1 VAGKKGIVQAELEK
15 LTGLAEKCLQCGLC
29 SAICPPTRFS
39 RRGFHVRRFSL
50 KILRSKT
57 GRKPVKLDEI
67 WSCFLCYDC
76 LKLCPH
82 NINIPDAV
90 VRLRRSSAYEGNA
103 GEAYEET
110 VLYLENMLRYGRIIS
125 IAKTHIRKLLN
136 LPEDPRMPEED
147 LNRFKALMETSGF
160 KEEVETLKAIY
171 RGDDARR

>member
-39 RRGFHVRRFSL
+39 RKGFHVRRFSL
-50 KILRSKT
+50 KILRGKT
-57 GRKPVKLDEI
+57 QRKPVRLDEM

-90 VRLRRSSAYEGNA
+90 VRLRRSSAYEGSA
-103 GEAYEET
+103 EEAYEKAR
-110 VLYLENMLRYGRIIS
+110 LYLENMLRYGRIIS
-125 IAKTHIRKLLN
+125 VAKTHLRKLLN

-147 LNRFKALMETSGF
+147 LNRFRTLAEATGF
-160 KEEVETLKAIY
+160 KEEVETLKTIY
-171 RGDDARR
+171 REDAARR